1 MDALIEVQ
9 DMYKIYNPGEN
20 EVRAL
25 DGVSLKV
32 HEGEFVAIIG
42 HSGSG
47 KSTLMNMLGCLD
59 VPTKGTYIL
68 NNRDVSHLSDN
79 ELSEVRNNYIG
90 FIFQGFNLIQNLT
103 AIENVELP
111 LIYRHVEKS
120 ERRRLAA
127 EALKKVGLEHRMKH
141 KPAEMSG
148 GQQQRVAIARAI
160 AAAPPLILADEP
172 TGNLDSKSTKDIMK
186 ILDELNEQGNTI
198 VLITHDDGIAANAK
212 RVVRIM
218 DGKIES
224 DTSKPD
230 YMNDPDDRDVSA
242 MDTDG
247 INTGNSESD
256 NGKAEAEQDVIQVEL
271 SQISGIMVGKE

>member
-1 MDALIEVQ
+1 MTR
-9 DMYKIYNPGEN
+9 KEN
-20 EVRAL
+20 RLV
-25 DGVSLKV
+25 V
-32 HEGEFVAIIG
+32 
-42 HSGSG
+42 
-47 KSTLMNMLGCLD
+47 
-59 VPTKGTYIL
+59 
-68 NNRDVSHLSDN
+68 
-79 ELSEVRNNYIG
+79 VRNNYIG

-120 ERRRLAA
+120 ERRRLAV

-218 DGKIES
+218 DGRIES
-224 DTSKPD
+224 DTTK
-230 YMNDPDDRDVSA
+230 
-242 MDTDG
+242 
-247 INTGNSESD
+247 SD
-256 NGKAEAEQDVIQVEL
+256 VEL
-271 SQISGIMVGKE
+271 SQVSGVMS